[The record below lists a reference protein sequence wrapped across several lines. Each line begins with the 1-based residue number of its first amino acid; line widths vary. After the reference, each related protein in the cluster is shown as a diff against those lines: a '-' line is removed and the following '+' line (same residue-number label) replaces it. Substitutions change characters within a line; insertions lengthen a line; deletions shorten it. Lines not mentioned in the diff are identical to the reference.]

1 VKKKSLVETV
11 NKRLIIMVAFSL
23 NSEELKEYQ
32 PNRYPFLMID
42 YVTEVEPGKFANG
55 YKNLTNNEWYFPV
68 HFPGGPNMPGALQL
82 EAMAQMLTV
91 AVTTQ
96 EGLKGKVTHALE
108 HTVRFKKEVL
118 PGEQL
123 IIEAKIISWRRGI
136 CKGEAK
142 GYTNGE
148 VACEASMLITI
159 PDILEQFLPKT

>member
-1 VKKKSLVETV
+1 
-11 NKRLIIMVAFSL
+11 MAFSL
-23 NSEELKEYQ
+23 NAEELKEYQ

-42 YVTEVEPGKFANG
+42 MISEVEPGVFAKG
-55 YKNLTNNEWYFPV
+55 HKNLTNNEWYFPV

-118 PGEQL
+118 PGETL
-123 IIEAKIISWRRGI
+123 KIEAYIDSWRRGI
-136 CKGEAK
+136 CKGHAT

-148 VACEASMLITI
+148 VACEAKMLITI
-159 PDILEQFLPKT
+159 PDILEQYLPNK